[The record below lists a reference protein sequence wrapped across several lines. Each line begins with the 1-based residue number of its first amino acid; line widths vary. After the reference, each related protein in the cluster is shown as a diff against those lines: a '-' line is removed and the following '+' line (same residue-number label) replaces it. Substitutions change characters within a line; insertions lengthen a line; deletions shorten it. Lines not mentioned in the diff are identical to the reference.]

1 MTSTT
6 DGSLTLYPNPNNGDQ
21 LFINLTEVDADV
33 KTVSVDICDL
43 AGKRVSARTIVVSD
57 NFVKTNINL
66 NGELANGLYMVNI
79 TAGEKVYNERLVIQK

>member
-1 MTSTT
+1 MSTIT

-21 LFINLTEVDADV
+21 LFINLTEVSADV
-33 KTVSVDICDL
+33 NTVSVDIYDL

-57 NFVKTNINL
+57 GLVNTSIDI

-79 TAGEKVYNERLVIQK
+79 TAGEKTYNERLVIQK